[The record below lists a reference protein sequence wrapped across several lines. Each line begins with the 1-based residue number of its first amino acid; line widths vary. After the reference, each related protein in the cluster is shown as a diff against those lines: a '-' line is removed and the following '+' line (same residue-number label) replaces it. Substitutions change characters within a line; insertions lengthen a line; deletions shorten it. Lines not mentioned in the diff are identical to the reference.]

1 MYFLCGVADV
11 ELYKG
16 DALLAKS
23 QTLIDSSISVGVT
36 AEDIRAGQGA
46 KLYGKYFH
54 SSTFDVTL
62 NDQQWDIDYIA
73 RNTGSQITV
82 GGNAADFESVT
93 LGEGGVGEITKTPAA
108 FGVNGEYGT
117 IGWAAVAGTEDYQKV
132 TFDGKQF
139 TIPGGEAGQVYCVK
153 YFYANDAA
161 KMVRIN
167 ANFIPDTVTCIM
179 TATLYS
185 GDASNPT
192 AGTKA
197 GKLQITIPR
206 LILSGAQEITM
217 NMTGVSSTSLSGSAL
232 ATANTASCEGEG
244 YYAEILEI
252 IEGANWYDG
261 LIGLVVADADFT
273 LTTED
278 TRTLLVKGI
287 YENAVPKTI
296 ANDKLT
302 FTSTT
307 AATATVGEHTGIVT
321 PVAEGTTTITI
332 NVTDKP
338 EIEAVAYCTIA
349 NE

>member
-1 MYFLCGVADV
+1 
-11 ELYKG
+11 
-16 DALLAKS
+16 
-23 QTLIDSSISVGVT
+23 
-36 AEDIRAGQGA
+36 
-46 KLYGKYFH
+46 
-54 SSTFDVTL
+54 
-62 NDQQWDIDYIA
+62 
-73 RNTGSQITV
+73 
-82 GGNAADFESVT
+82 
-93 LGEGGVGEITKTPAA
+93 
-108 FGVNGEYGT
+108 
-117 IGWAAVAGTEDYQKV
+117 
-132 TFDGKQF
+132 
-139 TIPGGEAGQVYCVK
+139 
-153 YFYANDAA
+153 
-161 KMVRIN
+161 
-167 ANFIPDTVTCIM
+167 
-179 TATLYS
+179 
-185 GDASNPT
+185 
-192 AGTKA
+192 
-197 GKLQITIPR
+197 
-206 LILSGAQEITM
+206 
-217 NMTGVSSTSLSGSAL
+217 MTGVSSTSLSGSVL

-261 LIGLVVADADFT
+261 LICLVVADADFT